1 MADGP
6 SRSVVIFG
14 DGFLPHVAAQHSNL
28 HSLASDGCCGFL
40 ALRSPAAASD
50 GNRSAEALIQLLDL
64 YDADKEGKSFQ
75 TVSERFM
82 GMNAALVTNSEQAV
96 AVGSK
101 AGFVVSRFQDL
112 HEGIGAEDMPSKFLG
127 MVGVGDS
134 AGGKPF
140 DLLFLHLVADNDLEK
155 SPAISTEW
163 MDSLVGKLKNA
174 PAKNLLLVL
183 ILGYGNA
190 LSEVE
195 IPEFIDQQ
203 LRQLRPRQS
212 YSIKGGKP
220 VEDISKDCSLLA
232 VFHQKAVTRR
242 DHCTCLQLEEF
253 RQKCGNLTILA
264 DRFLHEV
271 AFKLWKAP
279 KYGA

>member
-40 ALRSPAAASD
+40 ALRSPAASD